1 MQKTVLLSSVCIL
14 NAASLLAQ
22 SKPGGIAGQ
31 TWTNIKNPDGSDGG
45 MVVDGVL
52 VEAYTARDT
61 LYTTTVNGVFQFKK
75 VTAGRVTLRFSHLS
89 YKTQTKEI
97 EVKPGQTTEVDI
109 RMQEARQEIEAV
121 TVKGE
126 TQVLKVSGDTLVYNA
141 AAVRTF
147 EGDETMEIIK
157 QLPGVLAD
165 ETGVSVMG
173 KDIDRTYIDGKLI
186 FGRDPMAALQNLLAN
201 DVLKIRVYDEYVD
214 QNPKRKRRKGDEMRR
229 VFNIETKSK
238 LIQATT
244 GHFLA
249 SYGADLN
256 KGGRGN
262 HDRYGIGA
270 TANFFSES
278 LLLSAN
284 AFFNNINR
292 KSNKISDIIAV
303 KSPKSSYDRSTY
315 VNAGVERNWDSKK
328 NKYLKKTIRASY
340 TYGDDYTRSEN
351 TTQQTYFPSADYNSR
366 LYADT
371 SRNASTTHYHE
382 AEVYLYLPDTY
393 IFSHHM
399 RFADDRSDGYQS
411 YASVIDGGMP
421 AGGRTRSFDKRSRY
435 DISDKFDI
443 IKPDIINAG
452 IAFDVSNDDGRGFRT
467 DTLTSTAT
475 RRELRS
481 TSDGLSR
488 KVTAETSKE
497 IHLSEE
503 TAHILK
509 LGYTFTWEK
518 SRRKQTSLDL
528 ADFGNPAT
536 DTTNTY
542 NFTNNYNTH
551 KAEASL
557 MLVIPKLRGNITIT
571 PAFTTTGINRDE
583 HFPENDGYKKRFNA
597 FVPSISL
604 MGGNMVK
611 RFSLSYMT
619 YTQLPSIEQLR
630 PRLDDTTPYML
641 VAGNQRL
648 KQSYTHHLLGTYT
661 TLFGKANNNISV
673 KLGAKKTNNV
683 IAYKRIFFAQE
694 TPLPGWNYIAPAQ
707 STLTTYENVDGM
719 WSVVGDVK
727 WIRPLRKIKSQLTV
741 NAIFNYDDTPSFVD
755 DALNRT
761 KSYAPELSLSLR
773 ANVSRS
779 FRFTVGTRTSYIY
792 SENNIGQDDKYFQQG
807 ASASTELI
815 NIFKRF
821 YLNATYSLSYYKR
834 FGGNSYDLNNQIL
847 NVAVGCKILKRR
859 GDISFTAY
867 DILNRNSGYKTA
879 MYSDYIQNTWTRSF
893 GRYFTFNIAYKF
905 NKSKSGVTN
914 SSIKDGSV
922 KE

>member
-1 MQKTVLLSSVCIL
+1 MKRKLLPLFLIPVVIPSFAQQKTGSIIGNVKAEQENRAYEL
-14 NAASLLAQ
+14 N
-22 SKPGGIAGQ
+22 
-31 TWTNIKNPDGSDGG
+31 
-45 MVVDGVL
+45 GVI
-52 VEAYTARDT
+52 VEAFTIKDT
-61 LYTTTVNGVFQFKK
+61 LYMTTVGGIFQFKR
-75 VTAGRVTLRFSHLS
+75 VTAGPVTLRFSHIS
-89 YKTQTKEI
+89 YKDVIKEI

-109 RMQEARQEIEAV
+109 RMQEAPQNIEAV

-126 TQVLKVSGDTLVYNA
+126 TQVLKVSGDTLIYNA
-141 AAVRTF
+141 AAVRTL

-157 QLPGVLAD
+157 QLPGVLTSEA
-165 ETGVSVMG
+165 GVSVMG
-173 KDIDRTYIDGKLI
+173 KDISRTYVDGKLI

-214 QNPKRKRRKGDEMRR
+214 QNPRHKRRKGDEMRR

-249 SYGADLN
+249 SYGADMN

-278 LLLSAN
+278 MLLSAN

-315 VNAGVERNWDSKK
+315 VNAGIEKNWNSEL
-328 NKYLKKTIRASY
+328 YEGAQTTLQASY

-351 TTQQTYFPSADYNSR
+351 MTQQTYFPAADYNSR

-371 SRNASTTHYHE
+371 SRSIRTTRYHI
-382 AEVYLYLPDTY
+382 ADIGFDHPIGVV
-393 IFSHHM
+393 FNHHM
-399 RFADDRSDGYQS
+399 RFADDRSDS
-411 YASVIDGGMP
+411 YRSYVSVVDGGTP
-421 AGGRTRSFDKRSRY
+421 AGGRTKNLSKGNEYEISEGLIWDLGWFDFNGTA
-435 DISDKFDI
+435 DFT
-443 IKPDIINAG
+443 N
-452 IAFDVSNDDGRGFRT
+452 NDGQGFRT

-488 KVTAETSKE
+488 KVTAEISKSIDLSKE
-497 IHLSEE
+497 RANYLNF
-503 TAHILK
+503 A
-509 LGYTFTWEK
+509 YTYTWEK

-528 ADFGNPAT
+528 ADIGNPAI

-551 KAEASL
+551 KTSVELKISF
-557 MLVIPKLRGNITIT
+557 PKIKGNLNIK
-571 PAFTTTGINRDE
+571 PAFTTTRINRDE
-583 HFPENDGYKKRFNA
+583 RFPENEAYNKRFNA
-597 FVPSISL
+597 FLPSAAFGIQ
-604 MGGNMVK
+604 NMVK
-611 RFSLSYMT
+611 WFMLQYIT

-630 PRLDDTTPYML
+630 PRLDDTNPYML

-648 KQSYTHHLLGTYT
+648 KQSYTHWLMGSYSTM
-661 TLFGKANNNISV
+661 FGKANNNIAV
-673 KLGAKKTNNV
+673 KLDIKKTDNV
-683 IAYKRIFFAQE
+683 IAFKRTFFTQE
-694 TPLPGWNYIAPAQ
+694 TPLPGWNYTAPAQ
-707 STLTTYENVDGM
+707 STLTTYENVNGM

-761 KSYAPELSLSLR
+761 KSYAPELKLSLR

-807 ASASTELI
+807 ASANAELI

-867 DILNRNSGYKTA
+867 DILNRNSGYRTA

>member
-1 MQKTVLLSSVCIL
+1 MRKIVVVCIVSFL
-14 NAASLLAQ
+14 SVFSASAQ
-22 SKPGGIAGQ
+22 LKSGSVYGEVTIKSLIDGNY
-31 TWTNIKNPDGSDGG
+31 TNIGG
-45 MVVDGVL
+45 VV

-75 VTAGRVTLRFSHLS
+75 VTAGPVTLRFSHLS
-89 YKTQTKEI
+89 YKDVIKEI

-109 RMQEARQEIEAV
+109 RMQEAPQEIEAV

-126 TQVLKVSGDTLVYNA
+126 TRVLKVSGDTLIYNA
-141 AAVRTF
+141 AAVRTL

-157 QLPGVLAD
+157 QLPGVLTSEA
-165 ETGVSVMG
+165 GVSVMG
-173 KDIDRTYIDGKLI
+173 VNIEKTYIDGKLI
-186 FGRDPMAALQNLLAN
+186 FGSNPMAALQNLLAN
-201 DVLKIRVYDEYVD
+201 DVLKIRVYDEYAD
-214 QNPKRKRRKGDEMRR
+214 DNPRRKRRKGDEMRR

-249 SYGADLN
+249 SYGADMN

-292 KSNKISDIIAV
+292 KSNRISDIIAV
-303 KSPKSSYDRSTY
+303 KSPKSSYDRTTY
-315 VNAGVERNWDSKK
+315 VNAGLERNWKS
-328 NKYLKKTIRASY
+328 NAYENAQIRFRANY

-351 TTQQTYFPSADYNSR
+351 MTQQTYFPAADYNSR

-371 SRNASTTHYHE
+371 SRNARTTRYHL
-382 AEVYLYLPDTY
+382 ANVYVAIPAGLRLT
-393 IFSHHM
+393 HNM
-399 RFADDRSDGYQS
+399 RFVDDRSEGYRS
-411 YASVIDGGMP
+411 YASVVDGKTP
-421 AGGRTRSFDKRSRY
+421 VGGQTRSTDKRNGF
-435 DISDKFDI
+435 DISDQLNFAQNNFGLAATLDI
-443 IKPDIINAG
+443 
-452 IAFDVSNDDGRGFRT
+452 SNDDGRGFRT

-481 TSDGLSR
+481 TSLGLSR
-488 KVTAETSKE
+488 KVTASASYRINLSKE
-497 IHLSEE
+497 VSN
-503 TAHILK
+503 ILDFK
-509 LGYTFTWEK
+509 YSYAWEK
-518 SRRKQTSLDL
+518 SRRRQTSLDL
-528 ADFGNPAT
+528 ADLGNPAI

-551 KAEASL
+551 KGEISL
-557 MLVIPKLRGNITIT
+557 ALYFPKITSNLTIT
-571 PAFTTTGINRDE
+571 PTFTTTGINRDE
-583 HFPENDGYKKRFNA
+583 RFPENDAYDKRFNA
-597 FVPSISL
+597 FLPHIYYRFNKMTTLISL
-604 MGGNMVK
+604 Q
-611 RFSLSYMT
+611 YTT

-630 PRLDDTTPYML
+630 PRLDDTNPYML
-641 VAGNQRL
+641 VAGHQRL

-661 TLFGKANNNISV
+661 TMFGKANSQIAV
-673 KLGAKKTNNV
+673 RLDAKKTNNV
-683 IAYKRIFFAQE
+683 IAFKRIFFTQE

-707 STLTTYENVDGM
+707 STLTTYENVNGM
-719 WSVVGDVK
+719 WTANADIK

-807 ASASTELI
+807 ASANAELI

-821 YLNATYSLSYYKR
+821 YLNAAYSLSYYKR